1 MNMVKKDKVPRYL
14 AGVESQQFTQGADI
28 VQKST
33 QQISQAFLD
42 DLKDQRN
49 ESTKG
54 PAGDFMRVASIPT
67 GVIEQ
72 WSREGFNIYEETGTA
87 IVKRL
92 HDQNLDAFLTTD
104 KRI

>member
-1 MNMVKKDKVPRYL
+1 MSKNKINL
-14 AGVESQQFTQGADI
+14 AGVNSEYQTQGNDVI
-28 VQKST
+28 QKST
-33 QQISQAFLD
+33 QQLSQAFLD

-54 PAGDFMRVASIPT
+54 REGEFMRVASIPT
-67 GVIEQ
+67 AVIEQ
-72 WSREGFNIYEETGTA
+72 WTREGFNIYEVTGPE

-92 HDQNLDAFLTTD
+92 KDQNLDAFMTTD